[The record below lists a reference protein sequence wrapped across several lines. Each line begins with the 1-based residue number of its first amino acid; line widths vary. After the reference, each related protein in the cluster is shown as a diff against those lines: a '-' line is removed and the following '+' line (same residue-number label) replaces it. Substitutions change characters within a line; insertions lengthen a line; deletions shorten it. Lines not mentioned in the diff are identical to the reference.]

1 MRQIPIVRWT
11 AISGADTFRAT
22 LLSAEARGFVVV
34 PEGENLSVD
43 AFALQVQDESMVD
56 PAGSPL
62 SLYPGD
68 TVIVDPDRK
77 AQPGNMVLARD
88 GKKAMIRKLRIVAED
103 TDSTR
108 IALVP
113 LNPDF
118 ATKETTDES
127 IVGVMAAFYR
137 RAH

>member
-1 MRQIPIVRWT
+1 VRWT
-11 AISGADTFRAT
+11 AISSADTFRAT

-43 AFALQVQDESMVD
+43 AFALEVQDDSMVD
-56 PAGSPL
+56 PGGSPY

-88 GKKAMIRKLRIVAED
+88 GKKAMIRKLRIVAEND
-103 TDSTR
+103 HGSR

-118 ATKETTDES
+118 ATKETTDDF

-137 RAH
+137 RSN